1 MWVNLRELYVYNGNI
16 NKIPA
21 PLKIAS
27 KRVCEN
33 LFTHK
38 ASGSNFN
45 KVNFT
50 AWTCLIFGSSD
61 RKILANERAETC
73 LHAQRVQQNLQEVN
87 VRPLVRRS
95 LGEWLTEE
103 VPHHPKIKQTVQ
115 VATPFR
121 LRDVAPQLVNKEKVD
136 WNSRVPEPFGSFQ
149 MKRTYRTTWRKY
161 KWTIKVEDCRLISYL
176 RRKIIL

>member
-1 MWVNLRELYVYNGNI
+1 MNNVLKTYFTYRFYAGCAHRWQHCASHTLLRTMVISG
-16 NKIPA
+16 KIPA

-38 ASGSNFN
+38 ASRSNFN

-50 AWTCLIFGSSD
+50 AWTCSIFGSSD

-95 LGEWLTEE
+95 LSEWLTEE

-121 LRDVAPQLVNKEKVD
+121 LRDVARNSWTKKRWTESPVCRNLLVLFSYEK
-136 WNSRVPEPFGSFQ
+136 N
-149 MKRTYRTTWRKY
+149 
-161 KWTIKVEDCRLISYL
+161 I
-176 RRKIIL
+176 